1 MYMLFNV
8 VSNITIAFLELCC
21 ARNKP
26 DKVSTIIQDM
36 GDPERAM
43 PSHRPLGARSPARD
57 LAQEETDKILSYHSR
72 CKCY

>member
-8 VSNITIAFLELCC
+8 ASNIMIAFLELCC
-21 ARNKP
+21 SRNKP

-36 GDPERAM
+36 E
-43 PSHRPLGARSPARD
+43 D
-57 LAQEETDKILSYHSR
+57 LAQEEIDKLFSYNSR